1 MFFVLAVTAGFFAYL
16 NVSILGSSFD
26 LKKTISDLVT
36 PQVNKIVESQL
47 STLQTGDLDGMV
59 DKNEIQ
65 KTVNTTVKQTLDRIF
80 ATLDLYKSLIPYFM
94 GLLAFG
100 YVQFISV
107 LVGLLYTVS
116 IDFMFYLFRKFKLLT
131 ITTKQVDREII
142 SF

>member
-36 PQVNKIVESQL
+36 PQVNEIVESQL
-47 STLQTGDLDGMV
+47 STPQTGDLGGMV

-65 KTVNTTVKQTLDRIF
+65 RTVNATVKQTLDRIF

-94 GLLAFG
+94 ALLAFG

-131 ITTKQVDREII
+131 ITTKQVVKEII

>member
-131 ITTKQVDREII
+131 ITTKQVVKEII